1 MAKNKNNTRNPASP
15 LFKRLTRMLSGPIVN
30 YRTQVARQEKRADLD
45 KYRYRFRSMSGQE
58 FKRHDSNMS
67 QNYNLFTSAAFRNQN
82 RAERYTDFEQME
94 YMPEIAT
101 ALDIYADE
109 MTTSNEYDRL
119 LNIDCL
125 NHEIKTILESLFY
138 DVLNIEFNCFGWA
151 RSMCKYGDFFL
162 YMDIDEKTGITSVIG
177 MPNNEVERL
186 EGMDESNPN
195 YVQYQWNGAGMTF
208 ENWQVAHFRI
218 LGNDRYNPYG
228 TSVLDPARRIW
239 RQLTLL
245 EDAMIAYR
253 VVRAPERRIF
263 KIDVGNIPPQDIPQ
277 YMEKVKTEMKRNSL
291 VNANTGR
298 VDLRYNPLSL
308 EEDYF
313 IPMRGGVGS
322 DITSLAGAA
331 SLNDIED
338 VKYLR
343 DKLFAA
349 IKIPQSYLTN
359 LEGGAED
366 KTTLAQ
372 KDIRFARTIHRLQR
386 SLVSEL
392 EKMAIVHLYTLG
404 FRGQDL
410 LGFKITLNNP
420 SRLAELQQL
429 EYMKTK
435 FETATSVPEG
445 TFSKRWVASN
455 ILGMSDSEFLR
466 NQRETFYDRKY
477 QQSLESI
484 VDEDAEAEALGGD
497 LGGGGDLG
505 DGLGLDDDALDL
517 GADDA
522 GGAEAEEED
531 VLLSTPGRR
540 EDNPTRHEGAA
551 YKKVDVD
558 KRRGSANRHSQ
569 GPMKRE
575 LKRMVRGPEAGS
587 TSRTKFPGRVGIPDL
602 KSLVGLEEKIKPIY
616 TRDER
621 ILFENTTK
629 VRLLVDQ
636 MEKKGDR
643 EDEA

>member
-1 MAKNKNNTRNPASP
+1 
-15 LFKRLTRMLSGPIVN
+15 
-30 YRTQVARQEKRADLD
+30 
-45 KYRYRFRSMSGQE
+45 MS
-58 FKRHDSNMS
+58 
-67 QNYNLFTSAAFRNQN
+67 
-82 RAERYTDFEQME
+82 
-94 YMPEIAT
+94 
-101 ALDIYADE
+101 
-109 MTTSNEYDRL
+109 
-119 LNIDCL
+119 ID
-125 NHEIKTILESLFY
+125 
-138 DVLNIEFNCFGWA
+138 
-151 RSMCKYGDFFL
+151 
-162 YMDIDEKTGITSVIG
+162 
-177 MPNNEVERL
+177 
-186 EGMDESNPN
+186 
-195 YVQYQWNGAGMTF
+195 
-208 ENWQVAHFRI
+208 
-218 LGNDRYNPYG
+218 
-228 TSVLDPARRIW
+228 
-239 RQLTLL
+239 
-245 EDAMIAYR
+245 
-253 VVRAPERRIF
+253 
-263 KIDVGNIPPQDIPQ
+263 
-277 YMEKVKTEMKRNSL
+277 
-291 VNANTGR
+291 
-298 VDLRYNPLSL
+298 
-308 EEDYF
+308 EDYF
-313 IPMRGGVGS
+313 VPVRGGVSTKIETLPGG
-322 DITSLAGAA
+322 TYTG
-331 SLNDIED
+331 DIED

-359 LEGGAED
+359 LEGGTED

-445 TFSKRWVASN
+445 TFSKRWVAAN

-497 LGGGGDLG
+497 LGGGDLGGGDLG
-505 DGLGLDDDALDL
+505 GDLGLGDDEIDL
-517 GADDA
+517 GGDE
-522 GGAEAEEED
+522 GGEAEEED

-558 KRRGSANRHSQ
+558 KRKGSSQRHSQ

-575 LKRMVRGPEAGS
+575 LKRMVRGPEAGT

-616 TRDER
+616 TRNEQ

-629 VRLLVDQ
+629 VRSLVEQ